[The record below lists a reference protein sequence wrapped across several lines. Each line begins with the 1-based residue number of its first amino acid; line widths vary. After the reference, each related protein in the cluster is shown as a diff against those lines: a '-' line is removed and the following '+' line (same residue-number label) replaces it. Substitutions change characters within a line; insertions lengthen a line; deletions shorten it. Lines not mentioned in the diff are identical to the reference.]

1 MMPTT
6 QMTNSTHLAR
16 GPPGRVKIERRSIM
30 AALCINARRRSGY
43 RVAPCETWIAEAI
56 ADLLLA

>member
-6 QMTNSTHLAR
+6 QIANTAHLAR
-16 GPPGRVKIERRSIM
+16 GPAGRVKIERRSIM
-30 AALCINARRRSGY
+30 AALCSNARRRSGY
-43 RVAPCETWIAEAI
+43 PVAPRETWTAEPI